1 MKGFAYPIM
10 LGCYDKADKCI
21 VSLKDHRFG
30 GCSLLICRLK
40 KQQEYGSKVE
50 IANIENKICH
60 LHFCRIEAA
69 KAFRDIVTK
78 MVNDWEAENERLE
91 RRPTDERKN

>member
-10 LGCYDKADKCI
+10 LGCYDKADKCS

-30 GCSLLICRLK
+30 GRSLVICRLK

-50 IANIENKICH
+50 IANIKNAICH
-60 LHFCRIEAA
+60 LHFCKIEAA
-69 KAFRDIVTK
+69 KAFRDGLNEMILA
-78 MVNDWEAENERLE
+78 WEQEDK
-91 RRPTDERKN
+91 P